1 MSFFESFHNTI
12 LPCCSTSMMN
22 LEFCWQCGAPPEAV
36 TVSPKSQLLFAPHR
50 LLTSNDVPLDSETPC
65 IHGIISEGQNQIHA
79 LNSQIDNLVAAI
91 ARLTH
96 QRDKIAE
103 HVIQHRAIISP
114 VRRVPPELI
123 CEILAL
129 SLSSDNTNTANS
141 APWHI
146 GHICRFWRH
155 CVLAYPVLWSSI
167 TIPSS
172 SPLDPSSMIETQLI
186 RSANAPL
193 DVIWSPP
200 EDEST
205 PDPRAADLVLS
216 HSNRWR
222 VLLLN
227 ELNSETNIDWLHAAE
242 GRLAALET
250 LEVRGGDAGE
260 TEFPD
265 IFLAAPNLRKV
276 LLADWDFAPSPTTLQ
291 IPWAQITHY
300 SGSFAH
306 SQ

>member
-1 MSFFESFHNTI
+1 
-12 LPCCSTSMMN
+12 
-22 LEFCWQCGAPPEAV
+22 
-36 TVSPKSQLLFAPHR
+36 
-50 LLTSNDVPLDSETPC
+50 
-65 IHGIISEGQNQIHA
+65 
-79 LNSQIDNLVAAI
+79 
-91 ARLTH
+91 
-96 QRDKIAE
+96 
-103 HVIQHRAIISP
+103 
-114 VRRVPPELI
+114 
-123 CEILAL
+123 
-129 SLSSDNTNTANS
+129 
-141 APWHI
+141 
-146 GHICRFWRH
+146 
-155 CVLAYPVLWSSI
+155 
-167 TIPSS
+167 
-172 SPLDPSSMIETQLI
+172 MIETQLI